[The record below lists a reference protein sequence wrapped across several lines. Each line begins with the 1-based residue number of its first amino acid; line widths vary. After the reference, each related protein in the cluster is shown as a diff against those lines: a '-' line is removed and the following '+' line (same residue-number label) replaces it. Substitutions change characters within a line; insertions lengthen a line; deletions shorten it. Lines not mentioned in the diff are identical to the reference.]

1 MHSLQNQAA
10 HLTQITTTHGLCGHS
25 PPLGDSSSSRSFS
38 NASGGRGCAGKVWLL
53 SLLFRSLYVTFTTLV
68 AVALPF
74 FAVILG
80 LVAALTFYQTAVLYP
95 VLMHRNVF
103 PRRPPVVLAMN
114 GLLVL
119 MAAVIALVVVGSVAV
134 IVMNASSLSPL
145 TAL

>member
-1 MHSLQNQAA
+1 MAGCAA
-10 HLTQITTTHGLCGHS
+10 CNIKQHTSTQIATHHS
-25 PPLGDSSSSRSFS
+25 QPLGGSSSTSGFSKATTGRKCASR
-38 NASGGRGCAGKVWLL
+38 VWLL
-53 SLLFRSLYVTFTTLV
+53 SLMFRSVYVAFTTLV

-95 VLMHRNVF
+95 VLMHRTVF

-114 GLLVL
+114 GVLVL
-119 MAAVIALVVVGSVAV
+119 MAAVIAMVVVGSVAV

-145 TAL
+145 KAL